1 MPESAVDS
9 LGLTHSKE
17 NSSESS
23 EVPAEVQMKWIRLR
37 QQCR

>member
-23 EVPAEVQMKWIRLR
+23 EVPEVQMKWIRLR
-37 QQCR
+37 QQC